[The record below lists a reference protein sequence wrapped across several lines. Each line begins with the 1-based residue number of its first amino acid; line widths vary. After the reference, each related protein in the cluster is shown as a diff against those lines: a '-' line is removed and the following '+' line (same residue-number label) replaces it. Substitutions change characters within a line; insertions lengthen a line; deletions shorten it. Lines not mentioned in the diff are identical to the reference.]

1 MTRVL
6 YIDNEVFF
14 AEIVQQIRA
23 GKRVVMTARGNSMR
37 PFITDLKDK
46 LILSPFVKE
55 DLQIGQSVLARCTDG
70 RIVLHRIVKREGDV
84 LTLRGDGNWNQWE
97 TTTIHDVEALLYG
110 IIRKNKTYLC
120 SGKTWRFYSW
130 CWTTLAPLRRWLLAV
145 DSRILRRLGI

>member
-84 LTLRGDGNWNQWE
+84 LTLCGDGNWNQWE
-97 TTTIHDVEALLYG
+97 TTTNRNA
-110 IIRKNKTYLC
+110 T
-120 SGKTWRFYSW
+120 FYRYKDRS
-130 CWTTLAPLRRWLLAV
+130 CFCE
-145 DSRILRRLGI
+145 